1 MSGFH
6 ADRNGRAVASFAPEE
21 AALIAQLAGESA
33 ELVDR
38 ARRSDGPPVDPAV
51 IRLLPEAYPQDP
63 AASAEFRRFT
73 TDGLAQ
79 RKILNARIVVEMLA
93 GSEGTDPVVVRLDDA
108 ASLAWLRTITD
119 IRLVVGAR
127 LGIVQD
133 GDEGDIHDDET
144 ALLRALFD
152 WLAFLQET
160 LIDVLDASLER

>member
-1 MSGFH
+1 MNGFH
-6 ADRNGRAVASFAPEE
+6 ADGHGACVAAFAPEE
-21 AALIAQLAGESA
+21 AALLVQLAGQSA

-38 ARRSDGPPVDPAV
+38 ARRGDEPFTDPAV
-51 IRLLPEAYPQDP
+51 IRLMPNAYPDDP

-73 TDGLAQ
+73 SEGLAQ

-93 GSEGTDPVVVRLDDA
+93 NADEEDPIVVRLDEA

-119 IRLVVGAR
+119 IRLVLGAR

-133 GDEGDIHDDET
+133 GDEGDIHDDES

-152 WLAFLQET
+152 WLAYLQET
-160 LIDVLDASLER
+160 LLDALDGSGGR

>member
-1 MSGFH
+1 MNGFH
-6 ADRNGRAVASFAPEE
+6 ADTNGCAIASFAPEE
-21 AALIAQLAGESA
+21 AALLVQLAGESA

-38 ARRSDGPPVDPAV
+38 ARHTGGQPTDPAV
-51 IRLLPEAYPQDP
+51 IRLLPDAYPEDP

-79 RKILNARIVVEMLA
+79 RKILNARIVIEMLA
-93 GSEGTDPVVVRLDDA
+93 GSEGTDPVLVRLDNV
-108 ASLAWLRTITD
+108 ASSAWLRTITD
-119 IRLVVGAR
+119 IRLVLGAR

-160 LIDVLDASLER
+160 LVDVLDRSLER